1 MKAIVLH
8 QYGGPEQLR
17 YEDTERPAFG
27 DSEVLVRVRATSV
40 NPIDFKLRS
49 GAAKARM
56 PLEFPAILGR
66 DLAGEAVETGRSV
79 TGFFKDMRVM
89 ALANGTYAEYTV
101 VKADVL
107 APIPDALD
115 FEKAAALPLVVTTG
129 AQLIERAVKPQRGQT
144 VLVTGA
150 LGSVARVA
158 IHVARKHGV
167 RVLAGVRASEKDK
180 AAQLPVD
187 GVVAIDSEEDI
198 GRLHDLDAIADTVGG
213 TTIQRLLK
221 LIRPGGVLG
230 SVLGAPEGA
239 QNYKIRVEAM
249 MAVPDASRLSELA
262 EDFAR
267 GEFSIPIARTMKLQE
282 APEAQTAGRERQR
295 RGKDHP
301 CSMTYT
307 VLAKKE
313 ADGFAPICPLGDKKI
328 LFCPLQHFDDLPNR
342 IIVFHGHKSLGRHAA
357 RHIAPW
363 QQSEF
368 QQNSQAHLV
377 P

>member
-17 YEDTERPAFG
+17 YEDTKRPVFG
-27 DSEVLVRVRATSV
+27 DDEVLVKIRATSV
-40 NPIDFKLRS
+40 NPIDFKRRS

-66 DLAGEAVETGRSV
+66 DLAGEVFETGRSV
-79 TGFFKDMRVM
+79 TGFPRGMRVM

-101 VKADVL
+101 AKANVL
-107 APIPDALD
+107 APIPEALD

-129 AQLIERAVKPQRGQT
+129 SQLIERAVKPQRGQT

-187 GVVAIDSEEDI
+187 GVVAIDSEEEI
-198 GRLHDLDAIADTVGG
+198 GKLHDLDAIADTVGG

-221 LIRPGGVLG
+221 SIRPGGVLG

-239 QNYKIRVEAM
+239 QNYKIRVEPI

-267 GEFSIPIARTMKLQE
+267 GEFLIPIARVMKLQD
-282 APEAQTAGRERQR
+282 AAEAQRLAEKGGVG
-295 RGKDHP
+295 GK
-301 CSMTYT
+301 
-307 VLAKKE
+307 
-313 ADGFAPICPLGDKKI
+313 
-328 LFCPLQHFDDLPNR
+328 
-342 IIVFHGHKSLGRHAA
+342 II
-357 RHIAPW
+357 
-363 QQSEF
+363 
-368 QQNSQAHLV
+368 LV

>member
-17 YEDTERPAFG
+17 YEDTERPQYG
-27 DSEVLVRVRATSV
+27 DNEVLVGMRATSV
-40 NPIDFKLRS
+40 NPIDIKLRS
-49 GAAKARM
+49 GAAKARI
-56 PLEFPAILGR
+56 PLQLPAILGR
-66 DLAGEAVETGRSV
+66 DLSGEVVETGRSV
-79 TGFFKDMRVM
+79 TGFPKGMRVM
-89 ALANGTYAEYTV
+89 ALANGTYAEFTV
-101 VKADVL
+101 AKADVL
-107 APIPDALD
+107 APIPSGLN
-115 FEKAAALPLVVTTG
+115 FERAAALPLVVTTG
-129 AQLIERAVKPQRGQT
+129 SQLIERAVKPQRGQT

-158 IHVARKHGV
+158 IYVARKHGV

-187 GVVAIDSEEDI
+187 GIVAIDSEEEI

-221 LIRPGGVLG
+221 AIRPGGVLG
-230 SVLGAPEGA
+230 SVLGVPEGA
-239 QNYKIRVEAM
+239 QNYKIRVEPM

-282 APEAQTAGRERQR
+282 AAEAQRLAEKGNVG
-295 RGKDHP
+295 GK
-301 CSMTYT
+301 
-307 VLAKKE
+307 
-313 ADGFAPICPLGDKKI
+313 
-328 LFCPLQHFDDLPNR
+328 
-342 IIVFHGHKSLGRHAA
+342 II
-357 RHIAPW
+357 
-363 QQSEF
+363 
-368 QQNSQAHLV
+368 LV